1 MTAHDVAPERSRAV
15 TDRPYSIAAR
25 RRSLV
30 IAFQTG
36 LLVLLIATWEF
47 AARLGLIDRFFFSQP
62 SIFISRAF
70 RWLTD
75 PAFLLGGHS
84 IYHHLLV
91 TLEEM
96 AGGFILGVLF
106 GVTIGFLLGR
116 SAFWSAVFN
125 PYIQILNALPR
136 LVLAPI
142 FVLLLGIDERSKIA
156 LGFSLVFFIV
166 FFNAYRGVREVD
178 RNVLNNALM
187 LGASEV
193 QLARH
198 VLLPSAM
205 TWILSSLHT
214 SVGFALVGAVVGE
227 YLASAQG
234 LGWIISQAQGNFDAA
249 GVYAGMLILCVV
261 VVVVESAVSSL
272 ERRLIRWKEPD
283 ELLVG

>member
-1 MTAHDVAPERSRAV
+1 MPVKRRPLVTLLRAAV
-15 TDRPYSIAAR
+15 
-25 RRSLV
+25 
-30 IAFQTG
+30 
-36 LLVLLIATWEF
+36 LVLIIGGWELASRF
-47 AARLGLIDRFFFSQP
+47 DIIDPFFFSQP
-62 SIFISRAF
+62 SVFAARAL
-70 RWLTD
+70 RWLGD
-75 PAFLLGGHS
+75 PAFLLGGRN

-96 AGGFILGVLF
+96 AGGFVLGVVF
-106 GVTIGFLLGR
+106 GLTVGFLLGR
-116 SAFWSAVFN
+116 SEFWAAVFN
-125 PYIQILNALPR
+125 PYIQVLNALPR

-178 RNVLNNALM
+178 RNIINNARM
-187 LGASEV
+187 LGASEA
-193 QLARH
+193 QLAWH

-227 YLASAQG
+227 YMAAARG

-261 VVVVESAVSSL
+261 VVVVEMGVTWL
-272 ERRLIRWKEPD
+272 EHRLVRWKAD
-283 ELLVG
+283 QDDLLAA

>member
-1 MTAHDVAPERSRAV
+1 MAVKPRTAVFAIQA
-15 TDRPYSIAAR
+15 
-25 RRSLV
+25 
-30 IAFQTG
+30 G
-36 LLVLLIATWEF
+36 LLVVVIAAWEMG
-47 AARLGLIDRFFFSQP
+47 ARYRLIDPFFFSQP
-62 SIFISRAF
+62 TIFIGRAF
-70 RWLTD
+70 RWLSD
-75 PAFLLGGHS
+75 PNLLLGGRS
-84 IYHHLLV
+84 VYHHLLV

-96 AGGFILGVLF
+96 AGGFFLGVF
-106 GVTIGFLLGR
+106 SGIVAGFFLGR

-125 PYIQILNALPR
+125 PYIQVLNALPR

-178 RNVLNNALM
+178 KNVLNNARI
-187 LGASEV
+187 LGASEA

-227 YLASAQG
+227 YMAASKG
-234 LGWIISQAQGNFDAA
+234 LGWLISQAQG
-249 GVYAGMLILCVV
+249 
-261 VVVVESAVSSL
+261 
-272 ERRLIRWKEPD
+272 
-283 ELLVG
+283 

>member
-1 MTAHDVAPERSRAV
+1 LFIGGWEL
-15 TDRPYSIAAR
+15 AAR
-25 RRSLV
+25 
-30 IAFQTG
+30 G
-36 LLVLLIATWEF
+36 
-47 AARLGLIDRFFFSQP
+47 GLIDRFFFSQP
-62 SIFISRAF
+62 SIFVSRALD
-70 RWLTD
+70 WLID
-75 PAFLLGGHS
+75 PGLLPGGRS

-96 AGGFILGVLF
+96 AGGFILGVLS
-106 GVTIGFLLGR
+106 GVTVGFILGR
-116 SAFWSAVFN
+116 STFWSSVFN
-125 PYIQILNALPR
+125 PYIQIFNALPR

-178 RNVLNNALM
+178 RNILNNARM
-187 LGASEV
+187 LGASER
-193 QLARH
+193 QLVRH
-198 VLLPSAM
+198 VFLPSAM

-261 VVVVESAVSSL
+261 VVIVELGVTAL

-283 ELLVG
+283 EFLVG

>member
-1 MTAHDVAPERSRAV
+1 MPVKGRPLVV
-15 TDRPYSIAAR
+15 T
-25 RRSLV
+25 
-30 IAFQTG
+30 FQSG
-36 LLVLLIATWEF
+36 LLVLLIAGWEL
-47 AARLGLIDRFFFSQP
+47 AARFRLIDTFFFSQP
-62 SIFISRAF
+62 SVFVGRAF

-75 PAFLLGGHS
+75 PSLLLGGRS

-96 AGGFILGVLF
+96 TGGLLLGVLL
-106 GVTIGFLLGR
+106 GVIIGFLLGR
-116 SAFWSAVFN
+116 SAFWSAVLN

-142 FVLLLGIDERSKIA
+142 FVLLLGIDVRSKIA

-178 RNVLNNALM
+178 RNVLNNVRM
-187 LGASEV
+187 LGASET

-227 YLASAQG
+227 YLAAAQG

-261 VVVVESAVSSL
+261 VVIVEFAVTSL
-272 ERRLIRWKEPD
+272 ERRLICWREPD
-283 ELLVG
+283 ELFVG